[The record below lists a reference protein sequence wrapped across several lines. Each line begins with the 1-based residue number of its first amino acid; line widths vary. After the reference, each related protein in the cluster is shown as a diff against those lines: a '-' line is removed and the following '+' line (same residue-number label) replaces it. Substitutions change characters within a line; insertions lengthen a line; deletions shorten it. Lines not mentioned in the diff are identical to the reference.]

1 MFISSDPG
9 RGILRV
15 ANSIEKHES
24 QSLDLIRIEFN
35 VVGWC
40 FVIDVDCLA
49 KHGVMLLCL
58 GVHAAQTCVNA
69 VISSCSV
76 S

>member
-1 MFISSDPG
+1 MFISSHPG

-15 ANSIEKHES
+15 AIARNS
-24 QSLDLIRIEFN
+24 SLDLIPIEFN
-35 VVGWC
+35 VVGLC

-76 S
+76 